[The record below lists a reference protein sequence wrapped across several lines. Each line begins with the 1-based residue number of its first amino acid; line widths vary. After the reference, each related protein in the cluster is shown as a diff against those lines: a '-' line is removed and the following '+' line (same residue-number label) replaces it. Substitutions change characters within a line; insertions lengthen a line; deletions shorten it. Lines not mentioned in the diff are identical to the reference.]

1 MIRQS
6 ELTESA
12 FFDTNRLL
20 EEVQHFEEEQ
30 QLFRLPSLPVDMRL
44 KENRERRM
52 MLEYERLKEKERIV
66 NKRR

>member
-1 MIRQS
+1 MRQS

-12 FFDTNRLL
+12 FFDTNRLP
-20 EEVQHFEEEQ
+20 EEAQHFEEEQ